1 MIMNG
6 REKCR
11 FLKEIRK
18 EIAERNGIEYL
29 SAECHSSAACPG
41 HCPKCDAESRYLD
54 MELSRLANSGKEI
67 SFVQTVLDAV
77 AVSFGASI
85 PTSGDDIVIRRYEG
99 HQMGDFRSDD
109 DREKRSIESSNSS
122 PLTAEEMDEIWENY
136 GKQNMDELW

>member
-18 EIAERNGIEYL
+18 EIAERNGIKYL

-77 AVSFGASI
+77 AVSFGF
-85 PTSGDDIVIRRYEG
+85 G
-99 HQMGDFRSDD
+99 F
-109 DREKRSIESSNSS
+109 SSNECETSES
-122 PLTAEEMDEIWENY
+122 PLIGEIDLDDSDLWPVEPVRPPIKNPSSET
-136 GKQNMDELW
+136 GEPDELMGW